1 MPLISILP
9 YSFGGRRLMKMIDLF
24 MACNLQLTTLVYQS
38 SIINDVILKVSI
50 IVRGIVTPIST
61 RNVSSIIRLFEYG
74 ISTSG
79 LGSSSTCW
87 RMHNCNGISC
97 SNAALKRLGS
107 EQGGEGVFHFI
118 SLRVSFMFRNDP

>member
-1 MPLISILP
+1 
-9 YSFGGRRLMKMIDLF
+9 MIDLF

-79 LGSSSTCW
+79 LGSSSTC
-87 RMHNCNGISC
+87 
-97 SNAALKRLGS
+97 
-107 EQGGEGVFHFI
+107 
-118 SLRVSFMFRNDP
+118 